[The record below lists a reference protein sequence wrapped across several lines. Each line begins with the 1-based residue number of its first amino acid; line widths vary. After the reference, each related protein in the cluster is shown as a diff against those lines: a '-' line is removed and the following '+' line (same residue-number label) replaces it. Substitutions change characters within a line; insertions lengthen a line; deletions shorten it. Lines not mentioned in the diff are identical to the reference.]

1 MRAPLKN
8 LLPCLLIPAL
18 ASCSVA
24 RVNESADRVE
34 ATADSASTIAA
45 QMRNTRPDRRD
56 TVVFSDKPWV
66 STKPLSVSHTLSSD
80 CIVTWRPAGAASLQ
94 EAAQEVINQCHLAV
108 SITPDALNPAA
119 FALQPQQRASNAPPP
134 IQGGQDMATML
145 FPASVAN
152 GMSLGAGGS
161 MGSSFG
167 SYGPRS
173 LYNIKWNGKVSGFL
187 DLIAARAGV
196 SWRYNPTEKRVEFYY
211 LDTRTFRIYAFDDV
225 NTVDST
231 VRSGMTTAAGIS
243 GDGSGSTG
251 QNGSSGISGDSGS
264 KQTTSSELKTS
275 ILSDIENSINSML
288 TPSMGRMSLSRAT
301 GTLTVT
307 DRPEVLNRVQQLVNR
322 ENESITKQ
330 VLLNVNVLSVA
341 LTDKDQLGIDW
352 NLVYKSLNN
361 KWGIGLKN
369 TMPGIDQSAISGSVS
384 ILDTANS
391 AWAGS
396 KAMVQALAQQGRVST
411 VRSPSVTTL
420 NLQSAPIQIGRYDS
434 YLASSQIS
442 NVAQVGST
450 TSLIPGAVTSGY
462 NMSLLPFVMESGE
475 MLLKININMTS
486 RPTFEMQ
493 TSGDSKA
500 QFPSYD
506 IQLFDQK
513 VRLRSGETLV
523 LSGFDQTTEDTY
535 KVGTGDAGF
544 FGLGGGLTRNTKREV
559 IVVLITPVVLG

>member
-1 MRAPLKN
+1 MTRQLTT
-8 LLPCLLIPAL
+8 LTLCLLL
-18 ASCSVA
+18 ASCTTHKAEPARPAFDSSRNPDLLSPDLYPNGVQPEKEPVVRYGRYTLVSTQPDAGQRDLMAQIIDVTIPSSMNPSVKDAMQYVMSRSGYSLCPAEAGHVNILYTRPLPAAQYKLGPMTLRNTLQVLSGPAWQVKVDEVA
-24 RVNESADRVE
+24 RQVCFVL
-34 ATADSASTIAA
+34 
-45 QMRNTRPDRRD
+45 RPGYQLPPAPRP
-56 TVVFSDKPWV
+56 KP
-66 STKPLSVSHTLSSD
+66 
-80 CIVTWRPAGAASLQ
+80 
-94 EAAQEVINQCHLAV
+94 
-108 SITPDALNPAA
+108 
-119 FALQPQQRASNAPPP
+119 
-134 IQGGQDMATML
+134 
-145 FPASVAN
+145 
-152 GMSLGAGGS
+152 
-161 MGSSFG
+161 
-167 SYGPRS
+167 
-173 LYNIKWNGKVSGFL
+173 
-187 DLIAARAGV
+187 
-196 SWRYNPTEKRVEFYY
+196 
-211 LDTRTFRIYAFDDV
+211 
-225 NTVDST
+225 
-231 VRSGMTTAAGIS
+231 
-243 GDGSGSTG
+243 
-251 QNGSSGISGDSGS
+251 
-264 KQTTSSELKTS
+264 
-275 ILSDIENSINSML
+275 
-288 TPSMGRMSLSRAT
+288 
-301 GTLTVT
+301 
-307 DRPEVLNRVQQLVNR
+307 VQQLVNR

-523 LSGFDQTTEDTY
+523 LSGFDQTTEDTN